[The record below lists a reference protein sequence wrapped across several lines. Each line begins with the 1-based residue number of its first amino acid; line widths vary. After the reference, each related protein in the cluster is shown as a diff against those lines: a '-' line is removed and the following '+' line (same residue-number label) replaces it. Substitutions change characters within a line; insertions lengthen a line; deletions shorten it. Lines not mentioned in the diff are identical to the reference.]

1 MGKLIHVA
9 VGVIKNSQ
17 GQILIA
23 KRADDAHQGGLWE
36 FPGGKVEVGETLQQ
50 ALVRELNEE
59 LAIEVTSCK
68 PLIQIRHD
76 YPDKSVLLDVCIV
89 DDFVGEALGN
99 EGQPIRWVESADL
112 QRYEFPAANRVI
124 VRAIQLPP
132 VMMITGAENNLD
144 VFTEKL
150 STALASGVRLVQL
163 RQPQLNQTQQ
173 NESEW
178 LSYFQVTKAL
188 TEQAGARLQINSGHS
203 CVESSESGVG
213 LHLSS
218 TRLMAL
224 KSRPVPLDICFG
236 ASCHNLLELRQA
248 EAVQADYVVLSPVLA
263 TQSHPE
269 AEVLDWDKFAVLV
282 ADAKMPVYALGGMS
296 ADFVKKAQSCGA
308 QGVAG
313 ISSWWP

>member
-163 RQPQLNQTQQ
+163 RQPQLN
-173 NESEW
+173 ESEW

-188 TEQAGARLQINSGHS
+188 TEQASARLQINSDHS
-203 CVESSESGVG
+203 CVECSESDVG

-224 KSRPVPLDICFG
+224 KSRPVPFNVCFG

-248 EAVQADYVVLSPVLA
+248 EAVQADYVLLSPVLA
-263 TQSHPE
+263 TTSHPE
-269 AEVLDWDKFAVLV
+269 AEVLDWGKFAVLV
-282 ADAKMPVYALGGMS
+282 AEAKMPVYALGGMS
-296 ADFVKKAQSCGA
+296 ADFVEKAQSCGA